1 MDISNRYCTLNMYIE
16 NSKIT
21 FKLKPLKLNPRSNYH
36 ICKSTSRLRKTQHSH
51 LFTDMANKYSYY
63 L

>member
-1 MDISNRYCTLNMYIE
+1 MYIE